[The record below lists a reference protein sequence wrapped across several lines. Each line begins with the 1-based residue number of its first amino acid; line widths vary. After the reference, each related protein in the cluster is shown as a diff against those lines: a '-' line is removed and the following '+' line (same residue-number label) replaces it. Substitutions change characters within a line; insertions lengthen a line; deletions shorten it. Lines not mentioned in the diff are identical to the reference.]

1 MLTPLPL
8 ETGMVPGNIRFRP
21 YRRQQMWLH
30 QEMRFWSCLVYTVR
44 MSIRSAE
51 EMNRNELLIGPRNL

>member
-1 MLTPLPL
+1 
-8 ETGMVPGNIRFRP
+8 MVPENTHFRP